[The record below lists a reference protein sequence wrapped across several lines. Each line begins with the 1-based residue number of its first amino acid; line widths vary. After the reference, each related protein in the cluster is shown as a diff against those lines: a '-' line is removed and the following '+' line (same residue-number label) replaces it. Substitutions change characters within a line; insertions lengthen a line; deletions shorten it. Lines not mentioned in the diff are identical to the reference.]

1 MGHSHLGHPWADCR
15 QVFTIVFRNHR
26 VVTSVSWNFEKSF
39 KNAIF
44 LPKCPT
50 RSKILTIFWSFWGD
64 FDPLIF
70 FSCKFL
76 DVISEWEQF
85 YTIPQ
90 ILKFLRRREHIE
102 ILTTEEG

>member
-1 MGHSHLGHPWADCR
+1 MGHSHLGQPWADCR

-50 RSKILTIFWSFWGD
+50 RSKILTIFGSFLGF
-64 FDPLIF
+64 FDPLKF
-70 FSCKFL
+70 FSSNFL
-76 DVISEWEQF
+76 DVVSEWEQF
-85 YTIPQ
+85 HAIGQ
-90 ILKFLRRREHIE
+90 ILSFRRRREHIE
-102 ILTTEEG
+102 FFPREEG